1 MAQRVALIRTMIT
14 EPEVFLLDE
23 PLGALDAFTRMNMQ
37 DELLHLW
44 EQRRCMMV
52 MVTHDIDEA
61 IYMGTRVIV
70 MLPRPGR
77 IREDIP
83 IDMAYPRNRT
93 SKRFM
98 EYRNRVMEM
107 LDLGHA
113 EE

>member
-1 MAQRVALIRTMIT
+1 
-14 EPEVFLLDE
+14 
-23 PLGALDAFTRMNMQ
+23 
-37 DELLHLW
+37 
-44 EQRRCMMV
+44 
-52 MVTHDIDEA
+52 
-61 IYMGTRVIV
+61 MGTRVIV